1 MCTPARVEAFD
12 QYTAQLSGGS
22 AGGVRSS
29 SSSRAQGGH
38 VASMRA
44 RGGAVV
50 ARGGGAAVR
59 PCSAHDGW
67 RRRHALESCVSMSEW
82 FIRLRWQLQE
92 KNENVVR
99 CTATCGVNTTNNV
112 APLLCLYGTV
122 VTGGGAVVTG
132 ACPPSSLVTSAR
144 HSQVASRGSQPVPPP
159 KSTRT
164 PWLVCEREVT
174 NGRDC

>member
-1 MCTPARVEAFD
+1 M
-12 QYTAQLSGGS
+12 
-22 AGGVRSS
+22 AGGGDMPW
-29 SSSRAQGGH
+29 RAVCQSG
-38 VASMRA
+38 SL
-44 RGGAVV
+44 
-50 ARGGGAAVR
+50 
-59 PCSAHDGW
+59 DFD
-67 RRRHALESCVSMSEW
+67 E
-82 FIRLRWQLQE
+82 QLQE

-164 PWLVCEREVT
+164 PWLVCERE
-174 NGRDC
+174 